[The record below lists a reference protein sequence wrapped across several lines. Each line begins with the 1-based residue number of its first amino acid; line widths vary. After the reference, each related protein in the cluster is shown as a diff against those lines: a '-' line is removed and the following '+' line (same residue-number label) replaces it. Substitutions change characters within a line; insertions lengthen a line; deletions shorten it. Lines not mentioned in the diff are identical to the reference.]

1 MFFSSVWFTWI
12 FTHTFSTRFICS
24 PLSVSSFCTF
34 ILFHWDF
41 QFSLRLSKQDRTCL
55 CSIGISYRICS
66 NLAANFP
73 VMGFQLRSVMSWTET
88 NQSSIVYIWVQDI
101 YLSNNLLLVLLS
113 LTVSRLTPSCVILRR
128 VKGPFAGKCR
138 LTFQHDRKKEVSL
151 QKWFETEYD
160 GWSTGTIFYHYTRII
175 VYCLHSSVSHLV
187 KKNHFILIIT
197 WIYPFTRV
205 LIRYILNVT
214 TMRSVTSDFKVC
226 VYMYI
231 LWRTCYFSEN
241 KLN

>member
-12 FTHTFSTRFICS
+12 FTHTFSKRFIRS

-55 CSIGISYRICS
+55 CSIGISYRTCS

-101 YLSNNLLLVLLS
+101 YLSNNLLLVLLP
-113 LTVSRLTPSCVILRR
+113 LTVSCLTPSCVILRR

-138 LTFQHDRKKEVSL
+138 HISTWQKEGNEFTEMVRDWIWWLKHRHNFLSLYTYYCVLFTQFCVTFGKKKSL
-151 QKWFETEYD
+151 YPYYNVNISFHTCSYQIHTECNHNE
-160 GWSTGTIFYHYTRII
+160 I
-175 VYCLHSSVSHLV
+175 SH
-187 KKNHFILIIT
+187 
-197 WIYPFTRV
+197 
-205 LIRYILNVT
+205 IRFQGL
-214 TMRSVTSDFKVC
+214 C
-226 VYMYI
+226 VHVHLMTYM
-231 LWRTCYFSEN
+231 LF
-241 KLN
+241 